1 MTNWLL
7 LIVCLSIAC
16 QDVTSAIHQRKSSKN
31 LEHSMNVIHEWKYID
46 YDFGSDE
53 KRQAAIQSGEYDYTK
68 NYPFD
73 VDQWHNKTFLAV
85 IRYDGVPSS
94 LNVISEK
101 IGNGGCLLQP
111 YPDWSW
117 ANYKDC
123 SGIVSAYKIA
133 IDKFDRLWVLDSGLI
148 NNIQLMCS
156 PKLLA
161 FDLNTSKLLKQIEI
175 PHNIAV
181 NASTGMGGP
190 VSLVVQA
197 MDPMNTTVYIADDR
211 GDALIIYQNSDDSFH
226 RLTSKTFDNDLR
238 YSELAVAGESFTVHD
253 GIFGMALSP
262 VTNNLYYSPLT
273 SHSLYYV
280 NMEPFMKSQYEEN
293 NIEYEGIQDIFNT
306 QSSAKVMSKNG
317 VLFFG
322 LVNNSAIGCWNE
334 HQPLQRQ
341 NMDMVAQNEKTLQM
355 IISMKIIQNLAY
367 SGRMNRIHKNE
378 YMLALSNRM
387 QKIVNNDFNFDEVNF
402 RILGANVNNLIKN
415 TRCAKSNNQ
424 NNNQNKYKNQ
434 AHLN

>member
-7 LIVCLSIAC
+7 LIVCLGIAC
-16 QDVTSAIHQRKSSKN
+16 QSITGAVVRENSSRKN
-31 LEHSMNVIHEWKYID
+31 LTNSMNVIYEWKYLE
-46 YDFGSDE
+46 YDFSN
-53 KRQAAIQSGEYDYTK
+53 AIQSGEYDHTK

-73 VDQWHNKTFLAV
+73 IDQWHDKIFVAV
-85 IRYDGVPSS
+85 PRFKGVPSS
-94 LNVISEK
+94 LNMISDK
-101 IGNGGCLLQP
+101 IGNGGRLLQP

-123 SGIVSAYKIA
+123 SGIVSTYKIA

-161 FDLNTSKLLKQIEI
+161 FDLNTSQLLKQIEI
-175 PHNIAV
+175 PYDIAV
-181 NASTGMGGP
+181 NASIGMGGL

-197 MDPMNTTVYIADDR
+197 MDPMNTMVYIADDR
-211 GDALIIYQNSDDSFH
+211 GNALIVYQNSDDSFH
-226 RLTSKTFDNDLR
+226 RLTSNTFDNDPR
-238 YSELAVAGESFTVHD
+238 YSELTVAGESFTVHD

-280 NMEPFMKSQYEEN
+280 NTEPFMKSQYEEN
-293 NIEYEGIQDIFNT
+293 NIQYEGMQNIFNT

-322 LVNNSAIGCWNE
+322 LVNNSALGCWNE
-334 HQPLQRQ
+334 HQSLQRQ
-341 NMDMVAQNEKTLQM
+341 NMDMVAQNEETLQM
-355 IISMKIIQNLAY
+355 IISVKIMQNLPY

-378 YMLALSNRM
+378 YILALSNRM
-387 QKIVNNDFNFDEVNF
+387 QKIVNNDFNFNKINF

-415 TRCAKSNNQ
+415 TRCANSDNQ
-424 NNNQNKYKNQ
+424 NDSQNKHKNQ
-434 AHLN
+434 IH